1 MSVWQ
6 TDEKISWYN
15 FKWAEREGYMCS
27 VKIVAET
34 FLPYLDFFAHLGSSS
49 SRVKSKKRKNTQV
62 KIDQVWAEV
71 YVSPLANK
79 SLENIAKFL
88 HLSVTLSDQNYVY

>member
-6 TDEKISWYN
+6 TDEKISWYT
-15 FKWAEREGYMCS
+15 FKWTEREGYMYS

-34 FLPYLDFFAHLGSSS
+34 FLSYLDFFAHLGSTS
-49 SRVKSKKRKNTQV
+49 SRFKSKKQKNTQV

-71 YVSPLANK
+71 YVGPLANK
-79 SLENIAKFL
+79 SLENIAKFIY
-88 HLSVTLSDQNYVY
+88 LSVTLSDQNYTY